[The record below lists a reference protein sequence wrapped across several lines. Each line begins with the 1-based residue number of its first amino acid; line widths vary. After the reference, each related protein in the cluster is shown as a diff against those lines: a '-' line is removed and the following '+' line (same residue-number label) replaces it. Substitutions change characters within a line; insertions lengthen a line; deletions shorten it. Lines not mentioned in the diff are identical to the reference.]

1 MNSSLCWAIV
11 ANNKPTRQGKDVT
24 DVPYT
29 KFIPNL
35 HCSRPSCTVVLSSKI
50 ESRDDGHMLFVWV
63 SHIFYGHGKQQ
74 LPVHYKDLW
83 TIIYGPIMD
92 DSYLK
97 FIRGELE
104 RDAFVSFSHED
115 SIPSIIRS
123 STGLNLRIG
132 YKISRF

>member
-50 ESRDDGHMLFVWV
+50 ESRDNGHMCDTYEEL
-63 SHIFYGHGKQQ
+63 
-74 LPVHYKDLW
+74 
-83 TIIYGPIMD
+83 TILICD
-92 DSYLK
+92 ERFWRDSVPDK
-97 FIRGELE
+97 
-104 RDAFVSFSHED
+104 
-115 SIPSIIRS
+115 
-123 STGLNLRIG
+123 
-132 YKISRF
+132 